1 MTIGITVTGCL
12 LIVALTATWFSPWR
26 PYLLRVRSAFD
37 RFRFM
42 CRVEQLTDES
52 LPSGEDQFF
61 RVQIIGRIPTTGDNI
76 DTDVRLRIQDITEGR
91 LHPQQVLS
99 ADEQFRDGR
108 DAEFYCIKP
117 NGIVP
122 EKNAVLARW
131 TIVAQ
136 FPCHILRFSH
146 RGRRKVLFCVTV
158 CETETGRELVTA
170 YKRAE
175 YVYFSDGYR
184 EVHTRRRDVLQSYIE
199 LAVFSLG
206 SAPVFSD
213 DVKSLWTEWILKKS
227 DSFMSSAEVQRMMDS
242 VEANASELT
251 IEDPSEV
258 LLAYGQSTDAFLA
271 LELALRTA
279 SAGRTVTAEMF
290 QRISHIAEAL
300 RIKRDRFLTMAQ
312 KIVLSSGCH
321 VEQSSCLLGISPEM
335 DQESFRKRL
344 NEEYRKWN
352 GRVTHPDEQ
361 VRSQADRILT
371 LIAEIRTQRLQSC
384 S

>member
-1 MTIGITVTGCL
+1 MTIGIIVTGCL
-12 LIVALTATWFSPWR
+12 LVVVLAAAWFSPYR

-37 RFRFM
+37 RFRLM
-42 CRVEQLTDES
+42 CSVEQLTDES

-61 RVQIIGRIPTTGDNI
+61 RVQIIGRIPTTEDNV
-76 DTDVRLRIQDITEGR
+76 DTDVRLQIQDITEGR

-99 ADEQFRDGR
+99 ADEQYRDGT

-146 RGRRKVLFCVTV
+146 RGRRKVMFCVTV
-158 CETETGRELVTA
+158 RETETGRELTTA
-170 YKRAE
+170 YKTVE

-199 LAVFSLG
+199 LAAFSLG
-206 SAPVFSD
+206 PAPVFSD
-213 DVKSLWTEWILKKS
+213 DVKSLWTEWIQKKS
-227 DSFMSSAEVQRMMDS
+227 DSFMSFAEVQRMVVS
-242 VEANASELT
+242 VEVNASELA
-251 IEDPSEV
+251 IEAPSEV
-258 LLAYGQSTDAFLA
+258 LLAYGQNTDAFLA
-271 LELALRTA
+271 LELALRTTA
-279 SAGRTVTAEMF
+279 AGRTITAEMF
-290 QRISHIAEAL
+290 QRISHVAETL
-300 RIKRDRFLTMAQ
+300 KIKRDRFLAMAQ
-312 KIVLSSGCH
+312 KVVLSSGCH
-321 VEQSSCLLGISPEM
+321 VEQPSCLLGISPEM

-352 GRVTHPDEQ
+352 ARVTHPDEQ
-361 VRSQADRILT
+361 IRSQADQILT
-371 LIAEIRTQRLQSC
+371 LIAEIRTQRFQPC